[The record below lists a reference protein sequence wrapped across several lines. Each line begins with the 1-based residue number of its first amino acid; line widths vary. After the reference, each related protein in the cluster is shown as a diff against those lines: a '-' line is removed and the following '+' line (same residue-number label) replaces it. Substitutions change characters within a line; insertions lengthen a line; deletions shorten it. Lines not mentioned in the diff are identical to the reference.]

1 MVCKRMHNMNYSTKL
16 WIRFPL
22 PSCGDEDTIDAP
34 LRGKA
39 SVVPGFMNALLAAST
54 RLMPRQ
60 LAAMSADRF
69 MAVGVGMSRRCGVSH
84 AWRK

>member
-34 LRGKA
+34 LSGKA
-39 SVVPGFMNALLAAST
+39 SVVLGFMNA
-54 RLMPRQ
+54 
-60 LAAMSADRF
+60 
-69 MAVGVGMSRRCGVSH
+69 
-84 AWRK
+84 